1 MKVYL
6 DEYNLIG
13 DDQDIPSGL
22 FDSPNLIDVKLLEG
36 YDWDGWAEIPKQVD
50 IRVDEYLEFRDAVD
64 TINKILKKA
73 YDQLDHLEEKE
84 QAAIDDITHTGDL

>member
-13 DDQDIPSGL
+13 DDQDNPSGL

-36 YDWDGWAEIPKQVD
+36 YDWDGC
-50 IRVDEYLEFRDAVD
+50 
-64 TINKILKKA
+64 
-73 YDQLDHLEEKE
+73 
-84 QAAIDDITHTGDL
+84 G